1 MDYGDIMD
9 RAEALAEEVIQ
20 TGTRHSARKL
30 NLDVRCGDLVVGE
43 TWIATDNART
53 LDYYG
58 GFEYVDDS
66 YKTRIGSWTFYA
78 RDDDRV
84 DSAITALEFSSD

>member
-1 MDYGDIMD
+1 MDYGDIME
-9 RAEALAEEVIQ
+9 RAEALAEEAIQ
-20 TGTRHSARKL
+20 TGTRHLANSL
-30 NLDVRCGDLVVGE
+30 GLDGRCGMLVVGE

-58 GFEYVDDS
+58 GFEYIDDS
-66 YKTRIGSWTFYA
+66 YKTRLGSWTFYA
-78 RDDDRV
+78 RDDGRV